1 MLASVAAI
9 AAITSVMASVAG
21 VSGVPAAAVARE
33 PTVAVGQ
40 APVSSG
46 TPRQAIVSP
55 LLENLANGSVAQID
69 QLVSHDAASV
79 DRLLVSP
86 PAARATESW
95 WDSATP
101 ARQRE
106 LIERAPTLIGN
117 LDGIPFPARAK
128 ANAVGLAR
136 EIAQT
141 SDQLDGIVGK
151 GVRASLRQKL
161 QTLRQ
166 VQSALKPTPGGP
178 ARSLW
183 ILDDTTGDLR
193 AAIVVGNL
201 DTAHY
206 ISYLVPGMYMSVDEQ
221 LVAWTATAQEQYTEQ
236 RAWLKRTRDARGGQG
251 DPGVATVAWIG
262 YDTPQLL
269 QIAGLKLADEGANY
283 LQHSIAGLEADRAGD
298 PPYITVMAHSYGSTA
313 ALMALQTGAVQVNAL
328 ALLGS
333 PGSTAQSVADLDV
346 KDGNVYVGQAAM
358 DPVVHSAFF
367 GSDPGSA
374 SYGAHPMGVG
384 GGIDPV
390 DHKKLSGSVGHNE
403 YFTPGS
409 ESMRNLA
416 LIGIGMG
423 QLVMTPKTG
432 DPTETDAAK

>member
-21 VSGVPAAAVARE
+21 VSGVPAAAHE
-33 PTVAVGQ
+33 PTVAVSQ
-40 APVSSG
+40 APVRSAD
-46 TPRQAIVSP
+46 PRQAIVSP
-55 LLENLANGSVAQID
+55 FLESLADGSVSQID
-69 QLVSHDAASV
+69 RLVSHDAASV
-79 DRLLVSP
+79 DKLLVSP
-86 PAARATESW
+86 PDARATESW

-101 ARQRE
+101 AHKRE
-106 LIERAPTLIGN
+106 LIEHAPTLIGN

-136 EIAQT
+136 AIADT
-141 SDQLDGIVGK
+141 SAQLRGVVGK

-161 QTLRQ
+161 ETLRQ
-166 VQSALKPTPGGP
+166 VQDALKPTPGGP
-178 ARSLW
+178 TRSLW

-193 AAIVVGNL
+193 AAIVIGNL

-206 ISYLVPGMYMSVDEQ
+206 ISYLVPGMYMSVSQQ
-221 LVAWTATAQEQYTEQ
+221 LVAWTATAQAQYTEQ
-236 RAWLKRTRDARGGQG
+236 RAWLKRLHGAGEGTTE
-251 DPGVATVAWIG
+251 PGVATVAWIG

-269 QIAGLKLADEGANY
+269 QIAGLKLADEGSNY

-298 PPYITVMAHSYGSTA
+298 PPYLTVMAHSYGSTA
-313 ALMALQTGAVQVNAL
+313 ALMALQTGAVEVDAL

-346 KDGNVYVGQAAM
+346 KDGNVYVGQAKM
-358 DPVVHSAFF
+358 DPIVHSAFF

-384 GGIDPV
+384 GGIDPI
-390 DHKKLSGSVGHNE
+390 DHRKLSGSVGHNE
-403 YFTPGS
+403 YFVPGS

-416 LIGIGMG
+416 LIGIGEG
-423 QLVMTPKTG
+423 QLVMTPSTG
-432 DPTETDAAK
+432 SPTETDAAK